1 MWREI
6 RQKFQTALLEQRA
19 DQWLVDESKNKTEV
33 GVKWR
38 SAKDLREMS
47 DWLDLK
53 VDEEEN
59 GDNKGAIF
67 IFGEGDL

>member
-1 MWREI
+1 MWGEI
-6 RQKFQTALLEQRA
+6 RKKFQKALLEQRA

-47 DWLDLK
+47 DWLDMK

-59 GDNKGAIF
+59 GGNKGATV
-67 IFGEGDL
+67 IFGKGDL